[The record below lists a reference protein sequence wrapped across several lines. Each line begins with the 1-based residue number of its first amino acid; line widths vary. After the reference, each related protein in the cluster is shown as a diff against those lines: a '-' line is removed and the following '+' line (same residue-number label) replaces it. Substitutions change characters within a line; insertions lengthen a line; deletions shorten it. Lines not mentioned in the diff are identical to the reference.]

1 MSKARELAELGAA
14 YDSGALSNRNMVYNG
29 AFEVAQRGTSFSVTT
44 SYTDYTLDRWRFYS
58 VNGGAHTATQSTTVP
73 NNSFKN
79 SFKVDCTTADTS
91 LGSGDYNIFAQLFE
105 GQDLIRAG
113 YGTSSAKKMTLSF
126 WVRSNKTG
134 TYYAE
139 LQLQSGGQASVPYT
153 INAADTWEHKT
164 CTFNGKTDS
173 APAYDTSVEMYLY
186 FWLAA
191 GSGFSSGTNSS
202 GAWGTTA
209 ANRVPGQVN
218 FADSTS
224 NEWYIT
230 GVQLELGDSATP
242 YEYRSFGDEHLRCLR
257 YFTKSYTYATAIG
270 TATMHGGVQTTF
282 EENNQGAGYRENYGF
297 KFPVEMR
304 ASPTIVI
311 YDSAGTSGKCN
322 YYVGTSSSPARTL
335 SVSSTNATSFGGYS
349 DRATTI
355 GGWAAQYTA
364 DAEL

>member
-1 MSKARELAELGAA
+1 MSKARELAELGAV

-44 SYTDYTLDRWRFYS
+44 SYSDYTLDRWRFYS

-79 SFKVDCTTADTS
+79 STKLDCTTADTS
-91 LGSGDYNIFAQLFE
+91 LGSGDYLLYSQLFE

-242 YEYRSFGDEHLRCLR
+242 YEYRSFGDELLRCQR
-257 YFTKSYTYATAIG
+257 YYFHTYEPGTAIG
-270 TATMHGGVQTTF
+270 TATG
-282 EENNQGAGYRENYGF
+282 NGAIVHSFDGTQSYGRAMCF
-297 KFPVEMR
+297 YPVEMR
-304 ASPTIVI
+304 ARPTTVA
-311 YDSAGTSGKCN
+311 YNVNDGTANQVNGDSTNVGAAYGFQGHRSINVGVSNVSFGTSVFLR
-322 YYVGTSSSPARTL
+322 YQL
-335 SVSSTNATSFGGYS
+335 
-349 DRATTI
+349 
-355 GGWAAQYTA
+355 TA

>member
-1 MSKARELAELGAA
+1 MSKARELAELGAV
-14 YDSGALSNRNMVYNG
+14 YNDGALSNRNMVYNG
-29 AFEVAQRGTSFSVTT
+29 AFEIAQRGTSFSVTT
-44 SYTDYTLDRWRFYS
+44 SYTDYTLDRWRFYN

-79 SFKVDCTTADTS
+79 SFKLDCTTADTS
-91 LGSGDYNIFAQLFE
+91 LGAGDYNIFAQLFE

-173 APAYDTSVEMYLY
+173 APVYDTSVEMYLY

-202 GAWGTTA
+202 GVWQTNA

-224 NEWYIT
+224 NEWYVT
-230 GVQLELGDSATP
+230 GVQLELGDAATP
-242 YEYRSFGDEHLRCLR
+242 YEYRSSGQELARCQR
-257 YFTKSYTYATAIG
+257 YYYQIKQYENAGQYTFTTGAIGGTNTHCMVTNPQQMRAAPSTSYSGSVNIIENATTLNTPSGFASYTGTKYSRIEWAKGSLTAGNAAWVDIDDATI
-270 TATMHGGVQTTF
+270 TF
-282 EENNQGAGYRENYGF
+282 N
-297 KFPVEMR
+297 
-304 ASPTIVI
+304 S
-311 YDSAGTSGKCN
+311 
-322 YYVGTSSSPARTL
+322 
-335 SVSSTNATSFGGYS
+335 
-349 DRATTI
+349 
-355 GGWAAQYTA
+355 
-364 DAEL
+364 EL

>member
-1 MSKARELAELGAA
+1 MSKARELAELGAV
-14 YDSGALSNRNMVYNG
+14 YDSGALSNRNLVYNG
-29 AFEVAQRGTSFSVTT
+29 SFEVAQRGTSFSVTT
-44 SYTDYTLDRWRFYS
+44 SYTDYTLDRWRFYNA
-58 VNGGAHTATQSTTVP
+58 NGGAHTATQSTTVP

-79 SFKVDCTTADTS
+79 SFKLDCTTADTS
-91 LGSGDYNIFAQLFE
+91 LGAGDYNIYAQLFE

-113 YGTSSAKKMTLSF
+113 YGTSSAKKLTLSF

-139 LQLQSGGQASVPYT
+139 LQLNSGGQASVPYT

-173 APAYDTSVEMYLY
+173 APAYDNSVEMYLY

-230 GVQLELGDSATP
+230 GVQLELGDAATP
-242 YEYRSFGDEHLRCLR
+242 YEYRSVGQELALCQRYYYKTYNSDVVPGTNTAVGTVSFMATSSTYGFGGGRMPVYMR
-257 YFTKSYTYATAIG
+257 ANPTAVVYSQTG
-270 TATMHGGVQTTF
+270 TVGSVSAAGGGNAGSSAAVDQASQGGWLGVQF
-282 EENNQGAGYRENYGF
+282 
-297 KFPVEMR
+297 
-304 ASPTIVI
+304 S
-311 YDSAGTSGKCN
+311 SG
-322 YYVGTSSSPARTL
+322 
-335 SVSSTNATSFGGYS
+335 VSSGTMYYYH
-349 DRATTI
+349 I
-355 GGWAAQYTA
+355 TA